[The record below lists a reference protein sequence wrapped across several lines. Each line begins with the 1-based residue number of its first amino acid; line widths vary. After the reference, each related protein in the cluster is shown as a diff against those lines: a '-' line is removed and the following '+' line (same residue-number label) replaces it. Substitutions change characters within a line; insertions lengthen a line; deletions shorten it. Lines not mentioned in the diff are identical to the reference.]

1 VTLANFTH
9 LQTTH
14 KRHMTLT
21 IDTYKGH
28 THTYTHLQMTH
39 PYTHTHTHTVS
50 AEFVQDS
57 VTKDTHIHAH
67 TLQMTHPSIH
77 THTRTQFQQNLY
89 KIAQASRQSW
99 TVESALGIMKGAS
112 IYRRKELTLREREG
126 EGETGSEGSSEREDR
141 RGRGGEGGR
150 GVECSHGRT
159 TQVGRS
165 HRSQLMELFKASSSD

>member
-1 VTLANFTH
+1 MTLANFTY

-39 PYTHTHTHTVS
+39 PYTHTHTHT
-50 AEFVQDS
+50 
-57 VTKDTHIHAH
+57 
-67 TLQMTHPSIH
+67 
-77 THTRTQFQQNLY
+77 QFQQNLY

-99 TVESALGIMKGAS
+99 TVESALGITKGAS

-126 EGETGSEGSSEREDR
+126 EGETGSEGGSEREDR
-141 RGRGGEGGR
+141 RGRGG
-150 GVECSHGRT
+150 
-159 TQVGRS
+159 
-165 HRSQLMELFKASSSD
+165 